1 MLTTAFMHDGPAA
14 VRYPRGAGVGSETTG
29 QALEPLPLGKGHI
42 VRSISGQQMPNKK
55 IAFVCFGPLLYNA
68 LPVAEELNA
77 TVLDMRFVKPLD
89 EELLINIARTHDALV
104 FVEDSA
110 VKGGA
115 GSTCLEVLADQNIQI
130 ESMQIGLPDEYVEHG
145 EVNFLLDLYGLS
157 PEKIK
162 QRVLARLT

>member
-14 VRYPRGAGVGSETTG
+14 VRYPRGAGIGSETTG
-29 QALEPLPLGKGHI
+29 QALEPLALGKGRI
-42 VRSISGQQMPNKK
+42 VRSISEKQVPLKK

-68 LPVAEELNA
+68 LPVAEDLNA
-77 TVLDMRFVKPLD
+77 TLVDMRFVKPLD
-89 EELLINIARTHDALV
+89 EELLINIARTHDVLV

-115 GSTCLEVLADQNIQI
+115 GSACLELLTEQNIQVQSI
-130 ESMQIGLPDEYVEHG
+130 QIGLPDEYVEHG

-157 PEKIK
+157 SEKIK
-162 QRVLARLT
+162 QRVLARLH